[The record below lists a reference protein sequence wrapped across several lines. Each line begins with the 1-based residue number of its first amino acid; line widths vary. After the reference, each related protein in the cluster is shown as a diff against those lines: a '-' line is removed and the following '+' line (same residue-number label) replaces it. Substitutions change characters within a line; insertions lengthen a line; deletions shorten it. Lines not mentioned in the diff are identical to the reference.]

1 MMTLYRILQ
10 WTTAV
15 TILATLGTWLV
26 AMGFA
31 LAGARQNAETV
42 ASWLYVIGPV
52 AGGMLALFLVVTL
65 VIRGIAKR
73 HDSP

>member
-1 MMTLYRILQ
+1 MMLYRTLQ
-10 WTTAV
+10 WTTVA

-42 ASWLYVIGPV
+42 ARWLYVIGPI
-52 AGGMLALFLVVTL
+52 AGGMLALFLIVTL
-65 VIRGIAKR
+65 LVRGMPKQHDIR
-73 HDSP
+73 